1 MNNDKFIELMN
12 RDIDGAI
19 SPAEQAELRAFLAS
33 NGGARQQY
41 DELVRMDSQFK
52 AVPRVDAPADLK
64 PSIMAQIPVPL
75 AARTGMQHEGFL
87 KRYARWFV
95 PSPGSYVVSGAMA
108 GALVMALVFNTLQRE
123 SGSQSERFSG
133 TMTPM
138 KQQSA
143 QKVDQ
148 QTLQTGDATAEV
160 TCERDGQ
167 EVTVAIGLSA
177 QTGVTVT
184 LAFDPLQFAV
194 SGMSADSSALES
206 LQASDGLIKFK
217 TEGSQSVRFAFR
229 ADTVAEGRIRVA
241 ITQNGVVAAREVA
254 TRTASVHK

>member
-19 SPAEQAELRAFLAS
+19 SPAEQAELRAFLAG
-33 NGGARQQY
+33 NAGARQQY
-41 DELVRMDSQFK
+41 DELVRINSQFK

-64 PSIMAQIPVPL
+64 SSIMAQIPVAL

-133 TMTPM
+133 TMTPIN
-138 KQQSA
+138 QPS

-160 TCERDGQ
+160 TCERAG
-167 EVTVAIGLSA
+167 EAVTVTIGLSA
-177 QTGVTVT
+177 QTGVAVT
-184 LAFDPLQFAV
+184 LAFDPHQFAV
-194 SGMSADSSALES
+194 SGMSADSSALGS
-206 LQASDGLIKFK
+206 LQASDGLIKF
-217 TEGSQSVRFAFR
+217 ESDGSQSVRFAFR

-241 ITQNGVVAAREVA
+241 ITQNGVVAARELA
-254 TRTASVHK
+254 TRTESVHK